1 MTVAAPVLYVV
12 DDDASFLKAVS
23 RLLRAAG
30 YEVRTFSGAKEFL
43 AQLADT
49 PGCVIADLQM
59 PGLSGLEL
67 QAAMTRAGHALP
79 VVFLSG
85 RGDIPTTVRAMRQG
99 AEDFLTKTAPKA
111 ELLAA
116 VKRAIERDARQR
128 AERDRVRALRLRLD
142 LLTPREREVLR
153 HVVRGRLNKQ
163 IAADLNIHER
173 TVKLHRTAI
182 TTKLLVPSVAELT
195 RLVQAAGEFDE
206 QPFTLPE
213 KRS

>member
-1 MTVAAPVLYVV
+1 MTVTEPVLYVV

-30 YEVRTFSGAKEFL
+30 YEVRTFSKAEELL
-43 AQLADT
+43 AQLGET

-59 PGLSGLEL
+59 PGVGGLEL
-67 QAAMTRAGHALP
+67 QETMTRAGHTLP
-79 VVFLSG
+79 VIFVSG
-85 RGDIPTTVRAMRQG
+85 HGDIPTTVRAMRQG
-99 AEDFLTKTAPKA
+99 AEDFLTKTAPQA

-128 AERDRVRALRLRLD
+128 AERDRLRALRRRLD

-163 IAADLNIHER
+163 IAADLHIHER

-182 TTKLLVPSVAELT
+182 TTKLLVQSVAELT
-195 RLVQAAGEFDE
+195 RLVQAAGELDE
-206 QPFTLPE
+206 PPFTLPE
-213 KRS
+213 

>member
-1 MTVAAPVLYVV
+1 VTVTEPVLYVV

-30 YEVRTFSGAKEFL
+30 YEVRTFAKAEELL
-43 AQLADT
+43 AQLDET

-59 PGLSGLEL
+59 PGVGGLEL
-67 QAAMTRAGHALP
+67 QETMTRAGHTLP
-79 VVFLSG
+79 VIFVSG
-85 RGDIPTTVRAMRQG
+85 HGDIPTTVRAMRQG
-99 AEDFLTKTAPKA
+99 AEDFLTKTAPQA

-128 AERDRVRALRLRLD
+128 AERDRLRALRRRLD

-163 IAADLNIHER
+163 IAADLHIHER

-182 TTKLLVPSVAELT
+182 TTKLLVQSVAELT
-195 RLVQAAGEFDE
+195 RLVQAAGELDE
-206 QPFTLPE
+206 PPFTLPE
-213 KRS
+213 

>member
-1 MTVAAPVLYVV
+1 VTVTAPVLYVV

-30 YEVRTFSGAKEFL
+30 YEVRTFSRAEELL
-43 AQLADT
+43 AQLTET

-59 PGLSGLEL
+59 PGVSGLEL
-67 QAAMTRAGHALP
+67 QETMTRAGHTHP
-79 VVFLSG
+79 VVFVSG
-85 RGDIPTTVRAMRQG
+85 HGDIPTTVRAMRQG

-116 VKRAIERDARQR
+116 VERALERDARQR
-128 AERDRVRALRLRLD
+128 AERDRVRALRSRLE
-142 LLTPREREVLR
+142 LLTPREREVLS

-163 IAADLNIHER
+163 IAADLHIHER

-182 TTKLLVPSVAELT
+182 TTKLLVQSVAELT

-206 QPFTLPE
+206 RTFTLPE
-213 KRS
+213 